1 MTQSLFELEQKTDFI
16 RRHIGP
22 GEEELRALLATVG
35 AESLDDLIEQTV
47 PAAIRR
53 PGPLGIGA
61 PMTEVEALAK
71 LKGYAAKNQIAKS
84 YIGMGY
90 HDTHVPHVILRN
102 VLENPGW
109 YTAYTPYQ
117 PELAQGR
124 LEALLNFQQLTLD
137 LTGMDLASASL
148 LDEATAAAEA
158 MALAKRMAKSKSN
171 LFFVADDVHPQVIDV
186 VKERAV
192 HFGFDVVV
200 GPAGEAVSE
209 EVFGA
214 IFQYPGTTGNV
225 ADLRSLIAAVQAQ
238 KGLTCVGTDMLSLL
252 LLKSP
257 GELGADVVFGSAQR
271 FGVPMGYGGPH
282 AAFFATRD
290 AYKRS
295 MPGRIIG
302 VSKDARGKSA
312 LRMAMQTREQ
322 HIRREKANSNICT
335 AQVLLANMAS
345 FYAVYHGPVGLKTI
359 ASRVHRLTTIL
370 ALGLTAKGV
379 ALKHGS
385 WFDTLTVLTSDKAA
399 LIAKAEGLGINLR
412 GDLDGAVGVSL
423 SETTTRGDVAELFD
437 LFLGAGHGLDVEAL
451 DQAAQTH
458 QAIPQDLL
466 RTDAVLTH
474 EVFNKY
480 HSETEM
486 LRYIHRLEAKDLA
499 LNYAMISLGSCTMKL
514 NATAEMIPVTWPE
527 FGKLHPFAPLKQTQG
542 YQLLLAD
549 LEDWLVKVTGYDA
562 VCMQPNSG
570 AQGEYAGLLAIKKY
584 HESRGE
590 GHRDVCLIPAS
601 AHGTNPASA
610 QMAGLKVI
618 VTACDKAGNVDLDD
632 LRAKAAEVGDQL
644 SCLMVTYPSTHGV
657 YEETIKEVCD
667 IVHQYGGQVYLDGAN
682 MNAQVGLTAPGFIGA
697 DVSHL
702 NLHKTFAIP
711 HGGGGPGM
719 GPIGVKKHLAP
730 FVAGHAVVK
739 TDKESRDNGA
749 VSAAPFG
756 SASILP
762 ISWMYIAML
771 GDEGLKKSTQVAI
784 LNANYLAKKL
794 GESFPVLYTG
804 RNGRV
809 AHECILDIRPLKEAS
824 GISEMDVAKRLM
836 DYGFHAPTMSFP
848 VAGTLM
854 VEPTE
859 SESKRE
865 LDRFV
870 EAMTAIRAEIARVQD
885 GHWSL
890 ADNPLVHAPHTQDD
904 VMDAEWNRG
913 YSRAEAVFPSDAV
926 RASKLW
932 PSVNRIDDVY
942 GDRNLFCSCVPT
954 EDYAK

>member
-1 MTQSLFELEQKTDFI
+1 
-16 RRHIGP
+16 
-22 GEEELRALLATVG
+22 
-35 AESLDDLIEQTV
+35 
-47 PAAIRR
+47 
-53 PGPLGIGA
+53 
-61 PMTEVEALAK
+61 
-71 LKGYAAKNQIAKS
+71 
-84 YIGMGY
+84 
-90 HDTHVPHVILRN
+90 
-102 VLENPGW
+102 
-109 YTAYTPYQ
+109 
-117 PELAQGR
+117 
-124 LEALLNFQQLTLD
+124 
-137 LTGMDLASASL
+137 
-148 LDEATAAAEA
+148 
-158 MALAKRMAKSKSN
+158 
-171 LFFVADDVHPQVIDV
+171 
-186 VKERAV
+186 
-192 HFGFDVVV
+192 
-200 GPAGEAVSE
+200 
-209 EVFGA
+209 
-214 IFQYPGTTGNV
+214 
-225 ADLRSLIAAVQAQ
+225 
-238 KGLTCVGTDMLSLL
+238 
-252 LLKSP
+252 
-257 GELGADVVFGSAQR
+257 
-271 FGVPMGYGGPH
+271 
-282 AAFFATRD
+282 
-290 AYKRS
+290 
-295 MPGRIIG
+295 
-302 VSKDARGKSA
+302 
-312 LRMAMQTREQ
+312 
-322 HIRREKANSNICT
+322 
-335 AQVLLANMAS
+335 
-345 FYAVYHGPVGLKTI
+345 
-359 ASRVHRLTTIL
+359 
-370 ALGLTAKGV
+370 
-379 ALKHGS
+379 
-385 WFDTLTVLTSDKAA
+385 
-399 LIAKAEGLGINLR
+399 
-412 GDLDGAVGVSL
+412 
-423 SETTTRGDVAELFD
+423 
-437 LFLGAGHGLDVEAL
+437 VEAL

-458 QAIPQDLL
+458 HAIPQDLL

-527 FGKLHPFAPLKQTQG
+527 FGKLHPSRRSSRPGLPAAAGRSGRLAG
-542 YQLLLAD
+542 EGDRLRCGLHAAQLRRP
-549 LEDWLVKVTGYDA
+549 GRIRG
-562 VCMQPNSG
+562 P
-570 AQGEYAGLLAIKKY
+570 LAIKKY

-870 EAMTAIRAEIARVQD
+870 EAMTAIRAEIARCRTVT
-885 GHWSL
+885 G
-890 ADNPLVHAPHTQDD
+890 A
-904 VMDAEWNRG
+904 
-913 YSRAEAVFPSDAV
+913 
-926 RASKLW
+926 
-932 PSVNRIDDVY
+932 
-942 GDRNLFCSCVPT
+942 
-954 EDYAK
+954 